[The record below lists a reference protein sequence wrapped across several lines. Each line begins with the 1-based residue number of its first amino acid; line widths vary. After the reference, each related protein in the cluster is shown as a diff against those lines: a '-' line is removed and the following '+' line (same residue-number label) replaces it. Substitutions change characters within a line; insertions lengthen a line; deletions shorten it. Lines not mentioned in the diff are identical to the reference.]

1 MLIKLLEIIEGLE
14 IIDGRLSGMTEAQLD
29 EFARNIPEDKIS
41 CNIFGV
47 GGYGRNE
54 AGVMTKQFR
63 VGLLKQMP
71 VNFDLVAVDEAE
83 LEMSILLYRVLD
95 ALKDSYEINAD
106 NETTP
111 TPELLKYDRTVL
123 AVYFDVRVIANKKA
137 YC

>member
-1 MLIKLLEIIEGLE
+1 MLIKLLEIIERIE

-95 ALKDSYEINAD
+95 ALKDSDEINAD
-106 NETTP
+106 IETSP